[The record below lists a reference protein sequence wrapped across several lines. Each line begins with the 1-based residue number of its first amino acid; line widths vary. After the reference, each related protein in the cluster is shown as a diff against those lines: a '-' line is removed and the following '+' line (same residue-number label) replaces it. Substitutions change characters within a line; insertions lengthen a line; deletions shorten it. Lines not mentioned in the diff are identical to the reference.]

1 MKALDLYYKSFKGTT
16 LADLYR
22 DKVEDEIKA
31 RGYRCSDDE
40 LINFV
45 DYKTEQLILL
55 FSNDRR
61 KELFSSGVLREAV
74 LYLLIPRL
82 DESIRE
88 FNNTGVYQT
97 LYDVSFILRV
107 YVEVIFLKA
116 PGLFSTEEMVLA
128 SVHAK
133 EALKTLALMA
143 SWVPDETVTDKHREF
158 RASLLGEAQA
168 LADKISIAFQNKK
181 RKPKSLTRE
190 YQDFKHRCIELI
202 YMIPTE
208 RPSY

>member
-22 DKVEDEIKA
+22 DKVEAEIKA
-31 RGYRCSDDE
+31 RGYKCSDDE

-55 FSNDRR
+55 FSNERN

-74 LYLLIPRL
+74 LHLLIPRL
-82 DESIRE
+82 DESVRE
-88 FNNTGVYQT
+88 FNDTGVYQT
-97 LYDVSFILRV
+97 LYDVSFILRA

-116 PGLFSTEEMVLA
+116 PGLFSTEEMMLA
-128 SVHAK
+128 SVHAE

-143 SWVPDETVTDKHREF
+143 SWVPDDTVTDKHREF
-158 RASLLGEAQA
+158 RFSLLGKAQT

-181 RKPKSLTRE
+181 RKPKSLIRE

-202 YMIPTE
+202 FMIPTE
-208 RPSY
+208 RSLY